1 MSVKLINLELS
12 EYVSILLFFF
22 FQFENL
28 FLSLVSFSW
37 KENTLITTLST
48 NECQEL

>member
-1 MSVKLINLELS
+1 MSNINLELS

-22 FQFENL
+22 QYENL

-37 KENTLITTLST
+37 RENTLITTLST
-48 NECQEL
+48 DECQEL